1 MPRFRFFS
9 KKRGDRRTTSDI
21 GGRIALAGFF
31 AVLAIVGGSILAEV
45 VEEMTAPEWRANHE
59 FVETRC
65 VVLEKYIAERPDSP
79 PRYRPEFKIRYT
91 AGGEEYTTATYD
103 AAGVYF
109 SERATCEQVLEGFE
123 IGQEYPCWYDPQSP
137 SSAVL
142 RRGYSWIAW
151 VVPLLP
157 AAFVAVGIGGLLYV
171 FLTWGKSAERRALM
185 QQSAGVD
192 LFDTVNAGGRL
203 PTVPSDRD
211 VTNSPG
217 TTLKYRIPNATP
229 GWNSLFL
236 LFAAIGWNT
245 LVGWFVYKAIAES
258 LEGKADYVLWFGLV
272 PFLISGGY
280 LAYLAAR
287 SVMVAGGIEPTLV
300 EISTH
305 PLYPGGHYDLVI
317 VQSGR
322 LKVQRFSVVLVCDE
336 EATFRQGTN
345 SRTHTQRVVEIEIFH
360 REHFSIERNEPLL
373 ARIELRVPESAMHS
387 FLSPHNAVK
396 WKLLV
401 RGALTKWPDFERAFS
416 LLVYPGRNGGP
427 YA

>member
-1 MPRFRFFS
+1 MNRNYRRLRFWATMPAIAALLMPADAHAIF
-9 KKRGDRRTTSDI
+9 GCLQRRYDAAAAQYGANVCTPQGQQLVCNYVPQTCYRAQMVSVPVTT
-21 GGRIALAGFF
+21 
-31 AVLAIVGGSILAEV
+31 
-45 VEEMTAPEWRANHE
+45 
-59 FVETRC
+59 
-65 VVLEKYIAERPDSP
+65 
-79 PRYRPEFKIRYT
+79 YRPVTSCDPCTGCQTVCMRPQVCYQQQVKYT
-91 AGGEEYTTATYD
+91 PYSTYRLQYSLQQPTCATTATTYYAPVAAATYAAPATGCSSCNSGATTTYYAPAVATPSPVTYGSNYAPAATYAPATSATPTYGGASSMRP
-103 AAGVYF
+103 AAGY
-109 SERATCEQVLEGFE
+109 A
-123 IGQEYPCWYDPQSP
+123 YPST
-137 SSAVL
+137 
-142 RRGYSWIAW
+142 
-151 VVPLLP
+151 P
-157 AAFVAVGIGGLLYV
+157 AGIGGYNYAP
-171 FLTWGKSAERRALM
+171 SAFGAEMCIR
-185 QQSAGVD
+185 
-192 LFDTVNAGGRL
+192 
-203 PTVPSDRD
+203 DR
-211 VTNSPG
+211 
-217 TTLKYRIPNATP
+217 
-229 GWNSLFL
+229 FL

-305 PLYPGGHYDLVI
+305 PLYPGGRYDLVI